1 MHQIP
6 SGNTNAKKKSAIF
19 TLKLS
24 LGKKVTKA
32 LFFSSNQKCWS
43 LLTNCFNAMQYAQ
56 WSPYLPR

>member
-6 SGNTNAKKKSAIF
+6 SGNTNAKKESAIF

-32 LFFSSNQKCWS
+32 LFFSSNQKC
-43 LLTNCFNAMQYAQ
+43 
-56 WSPYLPR
+56 